1 MSNVGAIYWSPHT
14 EGWEIKDMTESP
26 PQSTALTAPLKGS
39 YAECVVCRKPLL
51 EKWDRLRWS
60 GGTELCNKLDDIFI
74 KNGIFEDV
82 FINENLFDKKYNI
95 IRRNSNENE

>member
-1 MSNVGAIYWSPHT
+1 MSVDVVRG
-14 EGWEIKDMTESP
+14 
-26 PQSTALTAPLKGS
+26 QPLVTHREHGFSGS
-39 YAECVVCRKPLL
+39 R
-51 EKWDRLRWS
+51 DRLRWS

>member
-1 MSNVGAIYWSPHT
+1 MRNALCV
-14 EGWEIKDMTESP
+14 ESL
-26 PQSTALTAPLKGS
+26 SL
-39 YAECVVCRKPLL
+39 R
-51 EKWDRLRWS
+51 KWDRLRWS

-95 IRRNSNENE
+95 ISRNSNENE